1 MGILINLC
9 VVPQECGR
17 QQGGFMTKV
26 NQKLMSTKT
35 LVSAAILTALVV
47 VLQFMG
53 QFIRLGPFM
62 ISLVLI
68 PIVIGAAIGGTKIGG
83 WLGFVFGVVV
93 LISGDA
99 AAFLAV
105 DAFGTVVTVLL
116 KGTLC
121 GVASGLVYQLVEKKN
136 RYLAVILAAIVC
148 PVVNTGVFLLGCV
161 VFFMDTVTL
170 WANGGNVVAYMFL
183 GLVGGNF
190 LVELG
195 FNLVLS
201 PAIVRII
208 DIAEKKFGSKKK
220 DSLPKKEIEQPIE
233 KIAKS
238 KPKSSEEFDPKRKQ
252 VLDLVAC
259 EVCSISVALI
269 VNCIAFFNYFVSSA
283 LPIVF
288 IFLLTAASIASLVVR
303 WAYINKYT
311 AKNEK

>member
-1 MGILINLC
+1 
-9 VVPQECGR
+9 
-17 QQGGFMTKV
+17 MTKV

-68 PIVIGAAIGGTKIGG
+68 PIVIGAAIGGTKIGA

-121 GVASGLVYQLVEKKN
+121 GVAAGLVYQLVEKKN

-201 PAIVRII
+201 PAIVRIV

-220 DSLPKKEIEQPIE
+220 ASLPKKEIEQP
-233 KIAKS
+233 AKV
-238 KPKSSEEFDPKRKQ
+238 EE
-252 VLDLVAC
+252 
-259 EVCSISVALI
+259 
-269 VNCIAFFNYFVSSA
+269 
-283 LPIVF
+283 
-288 IFLLTAASIASLVVR
+288 
-303 WAYINKYT
+303 NKE
-311 AKNEK
+311 NEKSE